1 MIQAE
6 CDENTP
12 PPTPPSSVPPQI
24 QPTLSYVTK
33 FNLNTKGEFQCR
45 LNSVPAVMMA
55 DSGSARNLVSS
66 DVLALIL
73 GEFYLNYL
81 EKKSMRPIYDCNS
94 KLLKILGAVQL
105 KVSIDKFNMEAEFI
119 CYQGTNKTVL
129 LGFLTMHEANLVVY
143 PRLGLF
149 HCDMALDNQG
159 DACFA
164 AGDVEPE
171 VVVEAQE
178 LLLPVA
184 ARTRLSIPPGQ
195 CANVPAE
202 VLLPALTPAD
212 KKSFLYSTF
221 VFHSEKLQD
230 YLPLAKISC
239 YYQYQCVLSD
249 MNVTLRYCNHTKQT
263 QLIYPGQII
272 AHAQEMSE
280 CSDDEIKVCNDDVLK
295 YVFSIFKPDVKL
307 GEGPSDT
314 DHCPEKG
321 TPPQNNATQVSRQS
335 RATTVTPRAH
345 NHATSAKSA
354 PKPHYPENAN
364 ANANIKNANS
374 AAAQPAFAA
383 KCVSNHAASQQKFNP
398 AQNTAAAGKF
408 NPARKPAVSKFNLAQ
423 NTAAAGKFNPAPKP
437 AISKFNLAQKPAA
450 AEKFNPAQK
459 SATAE
464 KFNPA
469 QKYATAEKFNPAQ
482 KCGSGIRQPSLIT
495 SNASTPYT
503 YKTGPHELKGPTELE
518 GGFKLSDIK
527 IESNDPDERA
537 FIYEMYETYKDAVSQ
552 HEYDAGTYT
561 GDRMT
566 FTLKKGTQTYHARPY
581 AIPSHL
587 KPQADALVNQ
597 LVAAGIVG
605 KMTAPAVHIAP
616 LHFVQKAY
624 ADLPPHLARYAG
636 EKDTSKPRKL
646 RAVINHRMLNACVEL
661 PTRFPQTTI
670 PEILRKMHAATVASS
685 TDLRAAYYAL
695 KMSPDVFPYMAF
707 EYANELWYFR
717 RCPMGF
723 VMSSFALSA
732 ATQFMKMRY
741 GLTQCEF
748 LADDCLIWGETAE
761 DYRTQVRKFFSAL
774 SATGFKLHPL
784 KSTWFV
790 RTNLPVLGFILNLPC
805 KSLLA
810 SPQKIKALMTTS
822 RPRSKREIR
831 RFVGAVSFLSQFI
844 FGLQQLLRPL
854 HTAASPKVP
863 FAWSRDCEF
872 SWRTIQ
878 RSVASLPALKLPSP
892 HYPLDLHT
900 DGSPN
905 SSRSLCWLW
914 AQNQGGPET
923 YLVQFGSR
931 CLSKEHL
938 ALSQPEL
945 ELLCL
950 LSALQTDSH
959 LVAYTSLRC
968 HTDAKG
974 LTYLATY
981 QDSQSKLRRWTLFLQ
996 SLPLT
1001 LCFTRNTSSLIR
1013 LTDFL
1018 GRQRKEVI
1026 KALKIKKPLGKDC
1039 LVFPTY
1045 NFEGIS
1051 PMPFEHCWAFL
1062 KEVVEMQRLAQLEV
1076 GYPLMPD
1083 LEGTW
1088 RPLDGLIHYKSTSA
1102 PPAPPLD
1109 RLRLVPAARCVQP
1122 PVSDPDVDPCDQ
1134 VSVEQAGMAQPPHG
1148 TEMPPQQKVEEWK
1161 GRHWANAHLLPRP
1174 PDTSP
1179 SLAYNLTKP
1188 DRMRHHLP
1196 SLHHQSE
1203 YTNPTLNLRPGPLLL
1218 HRYEICNLQQ
1228 DEKQPA
1234 LRFLLVANAE
1244 LRGVPLLAV
1253 RREQKLDPDCGSII
1267 QRLQGGEAVK
1277 GYALFN
1283 GLLLRVTRQPG
1294 LKLTLMLP
1302 QSLGA
1307 KYLAFLH
1314 ESTTLFHL
1322 QASTLTRLAG
1332 KYFTIK
1338 QMSKLAL
1345 QVTQDCF
1352 QCQLH
1357 NRQSH
1362 QTAVRGKRFTLSAPR
1377 QLLYA
1382 DVCSFFTGKCNKSY
1396 FVIVDGFSFL
1406 TSAYVVSTPE
1416 TSDQLATHLIHYFSS
1431 HTTPSGICLDHASV
1445 HENVLAQALAL
1456 LNVRKYQCSS
1466 RCPAPQLAERVH
1478 QYIIRLLALLSSS
1491 FKIKDAHLPCLVSFA
1506 IHVFNSTPLRSM
1518 GDRAPYAIHFGDNG
1532 NHTSCVP
1539 TIHVGKDTALPEYI
1553 KALARLQAATWQ
1565 AVNDIKRKKERQHLK
1580 GGNPRRQPL
1589 YKPGDCVRMRT
1600 HVLATAKNHKLANSY
1615 TRHIYKV
1622 VKFLPKSYNYILLK
1636 LSDKNYFAHG
1646 FYSKQP
1652 LPKSC
1657 LTWAKESRLKRCNL
1671 RTACPD
1677 SLTGKLFALFA
1688 EVAFKAHPV
1697 PSDFQLAPQIGK
1709 TVAVDSQLQKLSEFV
1724 LKKNASRP
1732 AKPNVSAEC
1741 IVDSEYGRL
1750 PAPSGSA
1757 HGPASPGNNGQ
1768 APQQQTLPQ
1777 QQHRIVRAAK
1787 AVSFEAVVR
1796 KVLPPDLARLHLAA
1810 GCKPP
1815 GAAAGNDD
1823 EDYDSGGNV
1832 EDRQPAP
1839 ARPQRNLLQSRA
1851 CQKNAAPSPPV
1862 VKHNAT
1868 QRPALGARPKEKTLT
1883 QQICP
1888 KVRPGR
1894 HAVTPPCRSPTP
1906 GALSTGTIDFIW
1918 DGTYD
1923 FAEACSSH
1931 HTPARQPLV
1940 ASQARQLETSGAGGQ
1955 ICALNARNNV
1965 DDSCS
1970 GSGGNKDD
1978 DDEWEDERS
1987 FHSTRASPGGS
1998 VGTTHSDEGSLHE
2011 AEQPPVAGPPE
2022 PNLPH
2027 HPPPTAPPPPLFRH
2041 VSEAPRILDLKR
2053 IPSGSVSL
2061 HGPQVFGNYGVR
2073 GKDVTLKT
2081 SVSKKTKKS
2090 RTTKNSKKTQTGS
2103 PPPPSP
2109 PPPNPPS
2116 TGPTGQTT

>member
-6 CDENTP
+6 GDENMP
-12 PPTPPSSVPPQI
+12 PPTPPPSAPPKI
-24 QPTLSYVTK
+24 QPILSYVTK
-33 FNLNTKGEFQCR
+33 FNLNTKGEFQSR
-45 LNSVPAVMMA
+45 LNSVPVVMMA

-66 DVLALIL
+66 DVLALVL

-105 KVSIDKFNMEAEFI
+105 KVSIEKFSMEAEFI

-149 HCDMALDNQG
+149 LCDMALDSQG

-164 AGDVEPE
+164 ARDVEPE

-184 ARTRLSIPPGQ
+184 SRTRVSIPPGQ

-212 KKSFLYSTF
+212 KKPFLYSTF

-230 YLPLAKISC
+230 YLPLDKISC
-239 YYQYQCVLSD
+239 YYQYQCLLSD

-272 AHAQEMSE
+272 AHAQEMNE

-314 DHCPEKG
+314 DHCKEKG
-321 TPPQNNATQVSRQS
+321 TPPQNNATQISRQS
-335 RATTVTPRAH
+335 RATNVTPHAH
-345 NHATSAKSA
+345 NHATSANPA
-354 PKPHYPENAN
+354 PKPPNHENAN
-364 ANANIKNANS
+364 G
-374 AAAQPAFAA
+374 AAAQRAFAA
-383 KCVSNHAASQQKFNP
+383 KCVSNHATSQQE
-398 AQNTAAAGKF
+398 KF
-408 NPARKPAVSKFNLAQ
+408 NPAR
-423 NTAAAGKFNPAPKP
+423 NTAATGKFNPAPKP
-437 AISKFNLAQKPAA
+437 ATSTFNLAQKYAA

-459 SATAE
+459 SATA
-464 KFNPA
+464 KN
-469 QKYATAEKFNPAQ
+469 FNPAQ
-482 KCGSGIRQPSLIT
+482 KCGSAIRQPSLLT
-495 SNASTPYT
+495 SQASTPYT

-518 GGFKLSDIK
+518 GGFKQSDIK
-527 IESNDPDERA
+527 IESTDPDERA

-561 GDRMT
+561 GEHMT
-566 FTLKKGTQTYHARPY
+566 FTLKKGTQTYHAKPY

-707 EYANELWYFR
+707 EYANELWYFL

-844 FGLQQLLRPL
+844 FGLQRLLRPL

-863 FAWSRDCEF
+863 LAWTRDCEF

-892 HYPLDLHT
+892 LYPLDLHT

-914 AQNQGGPET
+914 SQNQGGPET
-923 YLVQFGSR
+923 FLIQFGSR

-981 QDSQSKLRRWTLFLQ
+981 QNSQSKLRRWTLFLQ

-1018 GRQRKEVI
+1018 GRQRQEVI
-1026 KALKIKKPLGKDC
+1026 QALKIKKPLGKDC
-1039 LVFPTY
+1039 IVFPTY

-1062 KEVVEMQRLAQLEV
+1062 KEVVEMQRLAQLDV

-1083 LEGTW
+1083 LKGIW
-1088 RPLDGLIHYKSTSA
+1088 RPLDGLLHYKPTSA

-1109 RLRLVPAARCVQP
+1109 RLRFVPAARCVQP
-1122 PVSDPDVDPCDQ
+1122 PASMVSDPDVDPCDQ
-1134 VSVEQAGMAQPPHG
+1134 GSAERAGMAQPPHG
-1148 TEMPPQQKVEEWK
+1148 SEMPPQQKVEEWK
-1161 GRHWANAHLLPRP
+1161 GRHWANAHLLPQP

-1179 SLAYNLTKP
+1179 SLAYNLTEP
-1188 DRMRHHLP
+1188 DRIRHHLP

-1218 HRYEICNLQQ
+1218 HKYEICNLQQ

-1253 RREQKLDPDCGSII
+1253 RREQELDSDCGPIMH
-1267 QRLQGGEAVK
+1267 RLKGGEAVK

-1314 ESTTLFHL
+1314 ESTALFHL

-1362 QTAVRGKRFTLSAPR
+1362 QTAVKGKRFTLSAPR

-1406 TSAYVVSTPE
+1406 TSAYVLSTPE

-1456 LNVRKYQCSS
+1456 LNIRKYQCSS

-1539 TIHVGKDTALPEYI
+1539 TIHVGKDTALPEYV

-1580 GGNPRRQPL
+1580 GGNPHRQPL

-1600 HVLATAKNHKLANSY
+1600 HILATAKNHKLANSY
-1615 TRHIYKV
+1615 TRHIYKI

-1688 EVAFKAHPV
+1688 EVAFKTHPV
-1697 PSDFQLAPQIGK
+1697 PSDFQLDPQIGK
-1709 TVAVDSQLQKLSEFV
+1709 TVAVDPQLQKLSEFV
-1724 LKKNASRP
+1724 LRKNSPRP

-1741 IVDSEYGRL
+1741 ILDSEYGRL

-1757 HGPASPGNNGQ
+1757 DGPASPSNNSQ
-1768 APQQQTLPQ
+1768 THTQQQMLPQ
-1777 QQHRIVRAAK
+1777 QQHRIVRAVK
-1787 AVSFEAVVR
+1787 EISFEAVVR

-1810 GCKPP
+1810 GCKPL
-1815 GAAAGNDD
+1815 GAEAGNDD
-1823 EDYDSGGNV
+1823 EDDDSRGDVG
-1832 EDRQPAP
+1832 DRQPAA
-1839 ARPQRNLLQSRA
+1839 ARPQRNLPQA
-1851 CQKNAAPSPPV
+1851 QAGQKNAAPAPPV
-1862 VKHNAT
+1862 VEHNAT
-1868 QRPALGARPKEKTLT
+1868 QRPALGARPKEITVTK
-1883 QQICP
+1883 QICP

-1894 HAVTPPCRSPTP
+1894 HAVTPPTP
-1906 GALSTGTIDFIW
+1906 GAIDFIW

-1931 HTPARQPLV
+1931 HTLAPQPLA
-1940 ASQARQLETSGAGGQ
+1940 ASQARQLKTPGAVGQ

-1965 DDSCS
+1965 DNRSS
-1970 GSGGNKDD
+1970 GSGGNEDD
-1978 DDEWEDERS
+1978 IDEWEDVRS
-1987 FHSTRASPGGS
+1987 LHSTRASLGS
-1998 VGTTHSDEGSLHE
+1998 SAETVGSDEGSLRE
-2011 AEQPPVAGPPE
+2011 AGQPPVPVPPE

-2041 VSEAPRILDLKR
+2041 VSEAPEILNLNR
-2053 IPSGSVSL
+2053 IPSGSMSL

-2073 GKDVTLKT
+2073 GKDVTIKT
-2081 SVSKKTKKS
+2081 SVSKKTNKS
-2090 RTTKNSKKTQTGS
+2090 RVTKNSRKTQTDC

-2109 PPPNPPS
+2109 PPPNPPPS
-2116 TGPTGQTT
+2116 DPPGKTT